1 MPPSL
6 VVGQPGRGP
15 EGRGAGVADERLGPG
30 VGVQVGLELKPPLE
44 PSRAIWKGHLG
55 FCSTV
60 VLAFH

>member
-15 EGRGAGVADERLGPG
+15 EGRGAGVADEGLGPG

-44 PSRAIWKGHLG
+44 PSGTIWKGLL
-55 FCSTV
+55 FF
-60 VLAFH
+60 L